1 MKEEKWNYNN
11 DEEHPIANIQR
22 ILRKCIIMMN
32 RAIKSS
38 KINPWKN
45 KEQRRIHSIRIITRQ
60 ERGSFP
66 AQILIRDKNKR
77 IFVFNFRFFEFV
89 I

>member
-1 MKEEKWNYNN
+1 MVSSNSKWTHGKKSE
-11 DEEHPIANIQR
+11 DAR
-22 ILRKCIIMMN
+22 INSM
-32 RAIKSS
+32 
-38 KINPWKN
+38 
-45 KEQRRIHSIRIITRQ
+45 RIITLHDI
-60 ERGSFP
+60 GNFP